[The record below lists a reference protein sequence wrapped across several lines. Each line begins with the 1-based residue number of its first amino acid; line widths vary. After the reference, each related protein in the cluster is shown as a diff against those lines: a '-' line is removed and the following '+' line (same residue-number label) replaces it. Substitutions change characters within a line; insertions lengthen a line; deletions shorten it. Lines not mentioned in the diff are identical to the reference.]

1 MATHAAAGEKI
12 EALIGYLSPQ
22 SRVNRFFWAPEGRLS
37 TGIIAAERVT
47 IRNARAAGQPF
58 TLDRNGF
65 TLARYPTVLTDIR
78 DRAGIRAFYAREVE
92 AIVKDLTGAD
102 LVVSMGAEMRSSLP
116 DGEAIHP
123 PAARVHIDYDAKTA
137 RRVAERRYRRVQPE
151 GPPPARFMLL
161 SIWRCFS
168 PPPQDWPIAL
178 CDYQSSNDDREVRV
192 AKIDVERLPEGDAR
206 FVPIDG
212 EEELGASGLFIFNP
226 AHRWYY
232 YSDMTR
238 DEIVAIK
245 FHDSDDSRACRAP
258 HSAFHDENR
267 IGAFPRESIEFRVA
281 AFFTEK
287 EGCQSRETALTKD
300 A

>member
-1 MATHAAAGEKI
+1 MTAHAAAGESI

-37 TGIIAAERVT
+37 TGIIAPERVT

-78 DRAGIRAFYAREVE
+78 DRAGIHAVYAREVE
-92 AIVKDLTGAD
+92 AITRELTGAD
-102 LVVSMGAEMRSSLP
+102 LVVSMGAEMRSSLS
-116 DGEAIHP
+116 DGGVIHP
-123 PAARVHIDYDAKTA
+123 PAARVHIDYDTKTA
-137 RRVAERRYRRVQPE
+137 HRVAERRYRRIRPE

-168 PPPQDWPIAL
+168 PPPQDWPLAL
-178 CDYQSSNDDREVRV
+178 CDYQSCKGDRAVRV

-206 FVPIDG
+206 FTPIDG
-212 EEELGASGLFIFNP
+212 EEDMGASGLFTFNP
-226 AHRWYY
+226 AHRWSYY
-232 YSDMTR
+232 PDMTR

-245 FHDSDDSRACRAP
+245 FHDSDDSRARRTP
-258 HSAFHDENR
+258 HSAFHDESR
-267 IGAFPRESIEFRVA
+267 AGAVPRESIEFLVA

-287 EGCQSRETALTKD
+287 
-300 A
+300 